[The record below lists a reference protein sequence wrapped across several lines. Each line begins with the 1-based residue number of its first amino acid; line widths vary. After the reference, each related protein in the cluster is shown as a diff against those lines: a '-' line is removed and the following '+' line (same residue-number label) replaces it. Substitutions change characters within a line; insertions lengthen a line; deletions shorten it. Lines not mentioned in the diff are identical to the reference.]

1 MAGRLRTGKTMDHA
15 AVATV
20 VATLLSV
27 TPALAQQRLPTIPPA
42 QYDEDQK
49 KAAEEFEAA
58 RKAPVF
64 GPFEPMMHSPQVMS
78 LARATGD
85 YLRYHSAIGNT
96 LSELVILVTARVWS
110 QDFEWSVHH
119 PVALKAGISK
129 EIADAIG
136 DGRRPTGM
144 SADEEI
150 VYDFA
155 TELHQTRRVS
165 DPTYARAEQRFGSKG
180 VVDITALCGYYSLLA
195 MQLNV
200 ARYPV
205 ADGAPKLSRFPN

>member
-1 MAGRLRTGKTMDHA
+1 MHSLAVA
-15 AVATV
+15 AVL
-20 VATLLSV
+20 ATLLTAV
-27 TPALAQQRLPTIPPA
+27 PTLALAQQRLPTIPPS
-42 QYDEDQK
+42 QYDDEQK
-49 KAAEEFEAA
+49 KAADEFLAA
-58 RKAPVF
+58 RKALVF

-85 YLRYHSAIGNT
+85 YLRYHSSIGNT
-96 LSELVILVTARVWS
+96 LSELVILITAREWS
-110 QDFEWSVHH
+110 QDFEWSVHY
-119 PVALKAGISK
+119 PIALKAGIAK
-129 EIADAIG
+129 EVADAVG

-155 TELHQTRRVS
+155 TELLRTKRVS
-165 DPTYARAEQRFGSKG
+165 DPTYARAQQRFRDKG
-180 VVDITALCGYYSLLA
+180 IVDITGICGYYSFLA

-205 ADGAPKLSRFPN
+205 PADAPKLSRFPN

>member
-1 MAGRLRTGKTMDHA
+1 MDRF
-15 AVATV
+15 AVAAML
-20 VATLLSV
+20 ATMLAAA
-27 TPALAQQRLPTIPPA
+27 PALAQQRLPTIPPA
-42 QYDEDQK
+42 QYDDEQK
-49 KAAEEFEAA
+49 KAAEEFLAA

-64 GPFEPMMHSPQVMS
+64 GPFEPMMHSPQVMN

-85 YLRYHSAIGNT
+85 YLRYHSSIGNT
-96 LSELVILVTARVWS
+96 LSELVILITAREWS
-110 QDFEWSVHH
+110 QDFEWSVHY
-119 PVALKAGISK
+119 PIALKAGIAR

-136 DGRRPTGM
+136 DGRRPSGM

-155 TELHQTRRVS
+155 TELTRTRRVS
-165 DPTYARAEQRFGSKG
+165 DPTYARAEQRFGNKG
-180 VVDITALCGYYSLLA
+180 IVDITGICGYYSFLA

-205 ADGAPKLSRFPN
+205 PGDAPRLSRFPN